1 MVMGHVRSVI
11 ESIIP
16 HDSPERFRGMG
27 ADVRFGSPRFLL
39 PYEIAL
45 NGETV
50 SAAHIVL
57 SMGSEPSIPPIP
69 GLADSVYLTNKTIF
83 SLSKFPERMATIG
96 GGPVGVEL
104 S

>member
-27 ADVRFGSPRFLL
+27 ADVRFGSPRFLS

-57 SMGSEPSIPPIP
+57 SMGVSRPFLQSQGLPIR
-69 GLADSVYLTNKTIF
+69 ST
-83 SLSKFPERMATIG
+83 
-96 GGPVGVEL
+96 
-104 S
+104 